1 MLKLAQAVVAA
12 TALSF
17 SAPAW
22 AVYQIETSGVF
33 SNNPGILLYG
43 PITFNVKFSINSA
56 LDYQRKYG
64 NTTYWFGDVSS
75 FVINGQEAII
85 PGHPT
90 SFQATDLKSSTH
102 LDFSIYG
109 GYALDP
115 TLFVGIQLSFD
126 VPTHNEPAGIAH
138 ILPDSSYYLTHV
150 SSARS
155 RVQIQDSITHQ
166 YYFATELSD
175 FDFSISGT
183 EPKIRAYHLPEPSSW
198 ALMLIGFGAIG
209 GSLRYKRKD
218 LGTAGWPSQLAKSAG
233 N

>member
-1 MLKLAQAVVAA
+1 MICVKTIASRRAAGSTERNMLKLAQAVVAA

-85 PGHPT
+85 PRA
-90 SFQATDLKSSTH
+90 SH
-102 LDFSIYG
+102 L
-109 GYALDP
+109 L
-115 TLFVGIQLSFD
+115 
-126 VPTHNEPAGIAH
+126 
-138 ILPDSSYYLTHV
+138 SSY
-150 SSARS
+150 
-155 RVQIQDSITHQ
+155 
-166 YYFATELSD
+166 
-175 FDFSISGT
+175 
-183 EPKIRAYHLPEPSSW
+183 
-198 ALMLIGFGAIG
+198 
-209 GSLRYKRKD
+209 
-218 LGTAGWPSQLAKSAG
+218 
-233 N
+233 